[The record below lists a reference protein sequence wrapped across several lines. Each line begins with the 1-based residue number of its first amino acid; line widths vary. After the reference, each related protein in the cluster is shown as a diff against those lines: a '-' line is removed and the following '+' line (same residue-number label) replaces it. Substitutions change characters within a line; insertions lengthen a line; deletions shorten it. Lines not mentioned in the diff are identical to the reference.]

1 MEDTLKP
8 FIKCVF
14 PDPEEWRGIRIGAVF
29 MFWRGLF
36 PEFSRLVAHG
46 TPLSIAFQIVR
57 EGIVV
62 GNGTHYKNGSSR
74 TGYFVMHGGSTN
86 ICVQEARNRST
97 SWRCAE
103 YQIDTWPSSWT
114 VPCVLTWEPWHG
126 STVTKLVRLHNDCWK
141 ACIESS
147 PGTRRR
153 MPHNMSLWINGYELE
168 RYTRLQSLRDNKNL
182 YMTCGGRWNDHIY
195 WSKKCNNMP
204 ASCGRCIPTDD
215 LHSTDSSW
223 TKTPNAK
230 IWFCKECRN
239 RKCSPWEGNFTKKDE
254 NIISRWIEG
263 Y

>member
-1 MEDTLKP
+1 MGFFRKTRSNKRSQQTRPRSRFGFKTRWERGCNFVRLKYFSNIAFATMEDTLKP

-86 ICVQEARNRST
+86 IRVQEARNRST

-147 PGTRRR
+147 AGTRRR
-153 MPHNMSLWINGYELE
+153 MPHSMSLWIIGYEL
-168 RYTRLQSLRDNKNL
+168 
-182 YMTCGGRWNDHIY
+182 
-195 WSKKCNNMP
+195 
-204 ASCGRCIPTDD
+204 
-215 LHSTDSSW
+215 
-223 TKTPNAK
+223 
-230 IWFCKECRN
+230 
-239 RKCSPWEGNFTKKDE
+239 
-254 NIISRWIEG
+254 
-263 Y
+263 

>member
-1 MEDTLKP
+1 MLVSHLARVCSNNTHLAARHLSSFSAQAQP
-8 FIKCVF
+8 
-14 PDPEEWRGIRIGAVF
+14 RITE
-29 MFWRGLF
+29 L
-36 PEFSRLVAHG
+36 EQ
-46 TPLSIAFQIVR
+46 PLSGVAAL
-57 EGIVV
+57 
-62 GNGTHYKNGSSR
+62 S
-74 TGYFVMHGGSTN
+74 
-86 ICVQEARNRST
+86 
-97 SWRCAE
+97 
-103 YQIDTWPSSWT
+103 
-114 VPCVLTWEPWHG
+114 PCVLTWEQWHG
-126 STVTKLVRLHNDCWK
+126 STVPDLVRLHNDCWK